1 MKTENK
7 EKAKKIVK
15 FICRYIVITF
25 AACIYAV
32 GISMFLDPNNL
43 APGGLTGAAVILTR
57 IIPITLGTLIVIM
70 NIPIMILGAWKFGA
84 RFTLSTLYTLVVS
97 SAFMEVFERM
107 GYVITHDKILAAL
120 VGGTLM
126 GAGMGLCLRMET
138 TTGGIDIIIKV
149 LRQKYRQVKSGEM
162 YLIIDGLIL
171 AAAALY
177 FKDIEV
183 SMYAGV
189 AIVISTY
196 ILDKVLYGSDEAKL
210 VYIVSNKRK
219 IIATRMMVELN
230 MGVTLVE
237 GKGAYNMENT
247 EVIMCVMHKQNLTKV
262 RNLVSEVDPEAFM
275 IVSSATEV
283 FGEGFKGHTD
293 VEM

>member
-1 MKTENK
+1 MENK
-7 EKAKKIVK
+7 EKAKKIAK

-97 SAFMEVFERM
+97 SAFMEIFERI
-107 GYVITHDKILAAL
+107 GYVVTHDKILAAL

-262 RNLVSEVDPEAFM
+262 RNLVSEVDPVAFM

>member
-1 MKTENK
+1 MENK
-7 EKAKKIVK
+7 EKAKKIAK

-97 SAFMEVFERM
+97 SAFMEIFERM
-107 GYVITHDKILAAL
+107 GYVVTHDKILAAL

-138 TTGGIDIIIKV
+138 TTGCIDIIIKV

>member
-1 MKTENK
+1 MKIENK
-7 EKAKKIVK
+7 EKTKKIAK
-15 FICRYIVITF
+15 FIGRYIVITF

-70 NIPIMILGAWKFGA
+70 NIPIMILGAWKFGT

-97 SAFMEVFERM
+97 SAFIEVFERM
-107 GYVITHDKILAAL
+107 GYVVTHDKILAAL

-189 AIVISTY
+189 AIVVSTY
-196 ILDKVLYGSDEAKL
+196 ILDKVLYGSNEAKL

>member
-1 MKTENK
+1 MKAENK
-7 EKAKKIVK
+7 EKAKKIAK
-15 FICRYIVITF
+15 FIGRYIVITF

-57 IIPITLGTLIVIM
+57 ILPITLGTLIVIM

-107 GYVITHDKILAAL
+107 GYVVTHDKILAAL

-177 FKDIEV
+177 FRDIEV

-189 AIVISTY
+189 AIVVSTY

-247 EVIMCVMHKQNLTKV
+247 EVIKCVMHKQNLTKV

>member
-1 MKTENK
+1 MKIENK
-7 EKAKKIVK
+7 EKNKKIAK
-15 FICRYIVITF
+15 FIGRYIVITF

-189 AIVISTY
+189 AIVVSTY

-247 EVIMCVMHKQNLTKV
+247 EVIMCVMHKKNLTKV

>member
-1 MKTENK
+1 MENK
-7 EKAKKIVK
+7 EKAKKIAK

-97 SAFMEVFERM
+97 SAFMEIFERM
-107 GYVITHDKILAAL
+107 GYVVTHDKILAAL

-219 IIATRMMVELN
+219 IIATRMMVKLN

>member
-1 MKTENK
+1 MKIENK
-7 EKAKKIVK
+7 EKNKKIAK
-15 FICRYIVITF
+15 FIGRYIVITF

-189 AIVISTY
+189 AIVVSTY

-275 IVSSATEV
+275 MEEQS
-283 FGEGFKGHTD
+283 K
-293 VEM
+293 

>member
-1 MKTENK
+1 MENK
-7 EKAKKIVK
+7 EKAKKIAK

-97 SAFMEVFERM
+97 SAFMEIFERM
-107 GYVITHDKILAAL
+107 GYVVTHDKILAAL

-262 RNLVSEVDPEAFM
+262 RNLVSEVDLEAFM

>member
-1 MKTENK
+1 MENK
-7 EKAKKIVK
+7 EKAKKIAK

-97 SAFMEVFERM
+97 SAFMEIFERM
-107 GYVITHDKILAAL
+107 GYVVTHDKILAAL

-189 AIVISTY
+189 AIVVSTY

-219 IIATRMMVELN
+219 IIATRMMAELN

>member
-1 MKTENK
+1 MENK
-7 EKAKKIVK
+7 EKAKKIAK

>member
-1 MKTENK
+1 MKIENK
-7 EKAKKIVK
+7 EKNKKIAK
-15 FICRYIVITF
+15 FIGRYIVITF

-32 GISMFLDPNNL
+32 GISMFLDPNNI

-189 AIVISTY
+189 AIVVSTY

>member
-1 MKTENK
+1 MENK
-7 EKAKKIVK
+7 EKAKKIAK

-97 SAFMEVFERM
+97 SAFMEIFERM
-107 GYVITHDKILAAL
+107 GYVVTHDKILAAL

-189 AIVISTY
+189 AMVISTY

>member
-1 MKTENK
+1 LKTENK

>member
-1 MKTENK
+1 VENK
-7 EKAKKIVK
+7 EKAKKIAK

-97 SAFMEVFERM
+97 SAFMEIFERM
-107 GYVITHDKILAAL
+107 GYVVTHDKILAAL

>member
-1 MKTENK
+1 MENK
-7 EKAKKIVK
+7 EKAKKIAK

-262 RNLVSEVDPEAFM
+262 RNLVSEGDPEAFM

>member
-1 MKTENK
+1 MKIENK
-7 EKAKKIVK
+7 EKNKKIAK
-15 FICRYIVITF
+15 FIGRYIVITF

-107 GYVITHDKILAAL
+107 DYVITHDKILAAL

-189 AIVISTY
+189 AIVVSTY

>member
-1 MKTENK
+1 MKIENK
-7 EKAKKIVK
+7 EKNKKIAK
-15 FICRYIVITF
+15 FIGRYIVITF

-189 AIVISTY
+189 AIVVSTY

-283 FGEGFKGHTD
+283 FCEGFKGHTD

>member
-1 MKTENK
+1 MENK
-7 EKAKKIVK
+7 EKAKKIAK

-70 NIPIMILGAWKFGA
+70 NIPIMILRAWKFGA

-97 SAFMEVFERM
+97 SAFMEIFERM
-107 GYVITHDKILAAL
+107 GYVVTHDKILAAL

>member
-1 MKTENK
+1 MKIENK
-7 EKAKKIVK
+7 EKNKKIAK
-15 FICRYIVITF
+15 FIGRYIVITF

-84 RFTLSTLYTLVVS
+84 RFTLSTLYRLVVS

-189 AIVISTY
+189 AIVVSTY

>member
-1 MKTENK
+1 MKIENK
-7 EKAKKIVK
+7 EKNKKIAK
-15 FICRYIVITF
+15 FIGRYIVITF

-189 AIVISTY
+189 AIVVSTY
-196 ILDKVLYGSDEAKL
+196 ILDEVLYGSDEAKL

>member
-1 MKTENK
+1 MKIENK
-7 EKAKKIVK
+7 EKNKKIAK
-15 FICRYIVITF
+15 FIGRYIVITF

-189 AIVISTY
+189 AIVVSTY

-262 RNLVSEVDPEAFM
+262 INLVSEVDPEAFM

>member
-1 MKTENK
+1 MKAENK
-7 EKAKKIVK
+7 EKAKKIAK
-15 FICRYIVITF
+15 FIGRYIVITF

-107 GYVITHDKILAAL
+107 GYVVTHDKILAAL

-189 AIVISTY
+189 AIVVSTY

-219 IIATRMMVELN
+219 IIATRMMAELN

-262 RNLVSEVDPEAFM
+262 RNLVSEVDTEAFM

>member
-1 MKTENK
+1 MENK
-7 EKAKKIVK
+7 EKAKKIAK

-97 SAFMEVFERM
+97 SAFMEIFERM
-107 GYVITHDKILAAL
+107 GYVVTHDKILAAL

-189 AIVISTY
+189 AIVVSTY

-283 FGEGFKGHTD
+283 FGDGFKGHTD

>member
-7 EKAKKIVK
+7 QKAKKIVK

-97 SAFMEVFERM
+97 SAFMEIFERM
-107 GYVITHDKILAAL
+107 GYVVTHDKILAAL

>member
-1 MKTENK
+1 MENK
-7 EKAKKIVK
+7 EKAKKIAK
-15 FICRYIVITF
+15 FIGRYIVITF

-189 AIVISTY
+189 AIVVSTY

>member
-1 MKTENK
+1 MENK
-7 EKAKKIVK
+7 EKAKKIAK

-97 SAFMEVFERM
+97 SAFMEIFERM
-107 GYVITHDKILAAL
+107 GYVVTHDKILAAL

-149 LRQKYRQVKSGEM
+149 LRQNTGRLNPGEM

-189 AIVISTY
+189 AIVVSTY

>member
-1 MKTENK
+1 MENK
-7 EKAKKIVK
+7 EKAKKIAK

-97 SAFMEVFERM
+97 SAFMEIFERM
-107 GYVITHDKILAAL
+107 GYVVTHDKILAAL

-138 TTGGIDIIIKV
+138 TTGGIDILIKV

>member
-1 MKTENK
+1 
-7 EKAKKIVK
+7 
-15 FICRYIVITF
+15 
-25 AACIYAV
+25 
-32 GISMFLDPNNL
+32 MFLDPNNL

-97 SAFMEVFERM
+97 SAFMEIFERM
-107 GYVITHDKILAAL
+107 GYVVTHDKILAAL
-120 VGGTLM
+120 VGG
-126 GAGMGLCLRMET
+126 
-138 TTGGIDIIIKV
+138 IDRIITV
-149 LRQKYRQVKSGEM
+149 LRQKYRQGKSGEM

>member
-1 MKTENK
+1 MENK
-7 EKAKKIVK
+7 EKAKKIAK

-57 IIPITLGTLIVIM
+57 IIPITLGTLLVIM

-97 SAFMEVFERM
+97 SAFMEIFERM
-107 GYVITHDKILAAL
+107 GYVVTHDKILAAL

-275 IVSSATEV
+275 IVSSAIEV

>member
-1 MKTENK
+1 MKIENK
-7 EKAKKIVK
+7 EKTKKIAK
-15 FICRYIVITF
+15 FIGRYIVITF

-107 GYVITHDKILAAL
+107 GYVVTHDKILAAL

-189 AIVISTY
+189 AIVVSTY

-247 EVIMCVMHKQNLTKV
+247 EVIMCVMHKQNLKKV

>member
-1 MKTENK
+1 MKIENK
-7 EKAKKIVK
+7 EKNKKIAK
-15 FICRYIVITF
+15 FIGRYIVITF

-149 LRQKYRQVKSGEM
+149 LRQKYRHVKSGEM

-189 AIVISTY
+189 AIVVSTY

>member
-1 MKTENK
+1 MENK
-7 EKAKKIVK
+7 EKAKKIAK

-97 SAFMEVFERM
+97 SAFMEIFERM
-107 GYVITHDKILAAL
+107 GYVVTHDKILAAL

-183 SMYAGV
+183 TMYAGV

>member
-1 MKTENK
+1 MKIENK
-7 EKAKKIVK
+7 EKTKKIAK
-15 FICRYIVITF
+15 FIGRYIVITF

>member
-1 MKTENK
+1 MKIENK
-7 EKAKKIVK
+7 EKTKKIAK
-15 FICRYIVITF
+15 FIGRYIVITF

-107 GYVITHDKILAAL
+107 DYVITHDKTLAAL

-189 AIVISTY
+189 AIVVSTY

>member
-1 MKTENK
+1 MKIENK
-7 EKAKKIVK
+7 EKTKKIAK
-15 FICRYIVITF
+15 FIGRYIVITF

-177 FKDIEV
+177 FRNIEV

-189 AIVISTY
+189 AIVVSTY

-275 IVSSATEV
+275 VVSSATEV

>member
-1 MKTENK
+1 MENK
-7 EKAKKIVK
+7 EKAKKIAK

-97 SAFMEVFERM
+97 SAFMEIFERM
-107 GYVITHDKILAAL
+107 GYVVTHDKILAAL

-162 YLIIDGLIL
+162 YLMIDGLIL